1 MFMAWVFFRKM
12 LSTRNVWKHI
22 LDTQLRRSAHRHG
35 KFHSTNGENTL
46 CGLPCIKFLVV
57 HWEKLP
63 TWTGAGFQLSHPEV
77 GMHPNHIMRIVNRQ
91 NHLANP
97 PIFWSFQPVY
107 FPRDFVQNLNEKS
120 SHHRLLNGFLPP
132 KKKKKTAK
140 KLPAHECQR
149 SWFFPGFPGQL
160 LGVLQGSQRSTSW
173 IPIGGWAFRC
183 GFFSQRFWPKKRAVG
198 VLPLFGGGN
207 VCMDKVVWYLESCS
221 WSWLCCVCSLYKSFW
236 ERNWGTFLV

>member
-132 KKKKKTAK
+132 KKKKKNCK
-140 KLPAHECQR
+140 KASGTWMSKVLVFSRLSRAATWSAPRIPTIHIVDTH
-149 SWFFPGFPGQL
+149 W
-160 LGVLQGSQRSTSW
+160 GV
-173 IPIGGWAFRC
+173 
-183 GFFSQRFWPKKRAVG
+183 
-198 VLPLFGGGN
+198 
-207 VCMDKVVWYLESCS
+207 
-221 WSWLCCVCSLYKSFW
+221 SF
-236 ERNWGTFLV
+236 

>member
-132 KKKKKTAK
+132 KKKKHAK

-173 IPIGGWAFRC
+173 IPIGGVSNELLVSF
-183 GFFSQRFWPKKRAVG
+183 
-198 VLPLFGGGN
+198 PLLGGE
-207 VCMDKVVWYLESCS
+207 CMDKLSGILTC
-221 WSWLCCVCSLYKSFW
+221 
-236 ERNWGTFLV
+236 

>member
-1 MFMAWVFFRKM
+1 MAWVFFRKM

-132 KKKKKTAK
+132 KKKKLQKSFRHMNVKGLGFFQAFQGSY
-140 KLPAHECQR
+140 LECSKDPNDPHRGYPLGGELLDVGFFR
-149 SWFFPGFPGQL
+149 SVFDQKNELLVSFPL
-160 LGVLQGSQRSTSW
+160 LGGE
-173 IPIGGWAFRC
+173 
-183 GFFSQRFWPKKRAVG
+183 
-198 VLPLFGGGN
+198 
-207 VCMDKVVWYLESCS
+207 CMDKLSGILTC
-221 WSWLCCVCSLYKSFW
+221 
-236 ERNWGTFLV
+236 